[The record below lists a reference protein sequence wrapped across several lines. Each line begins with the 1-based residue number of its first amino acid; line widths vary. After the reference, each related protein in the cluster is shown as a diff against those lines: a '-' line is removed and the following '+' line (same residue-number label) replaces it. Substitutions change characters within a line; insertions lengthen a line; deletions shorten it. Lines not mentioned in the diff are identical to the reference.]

1 MNSEHYHLLSDVR
14 SVAPSHK
21 QAEALRVRLQYAL
34 ASDEFYLEYQPQWN
48 VHGHIQGA
56 ELLIRWQHPRY
67 GVLLPER
74 FMDALMSCQL
84 GPALFGWLA
93 ERALPLLQRL
103 RSEITPDFSL
113 SLALP
118 LSLAA
123 NEAVLAPFTHLLSQY
138 GLTPAAIALI
148 WQGSDD
154 LLSNPACLAGMHAL
168 REQGYGAALAE
179 YGEGYRQL
187 AALSQLPLD
196 RMHIPPGVIG
206 LLPHPDAMVMVQLML
221 RLADKM
227 AMRCCAQR
235 VDSVQQF
242 ECLSAAG
249 CRDFQGSYLF
259 RPLSADQLAVV
270 CHILSDAD
278 EEESPSGG

>member
-1 MNSEHYHLLSDVR
+1 MNSEYYHLLSDVR
-14 SVAPSHK
+14 SSAPSHK
-21 QAEALRVRLQYAL
+21 QAEALRVRMQYAL
-34 ASDEFYLEYQPQWN
+34 ATDEFYLEYQPQWN

-67 GVLLPER
+67 GVLLPDR

-84 GPALFGWLA
+84 GPTLFGWLA

-103 RSEITPDFSL
+103 RNEVTPDFTL

-118 LSLAA
+118 LGLAA
-123 NEAVLAPFTHLLSQY
+123 HNAVLTPFTQPLSQY
-138 GLTPAAIALI
+138 GLTPPVIAFI
-148 WQGSDD
+148 WQGSDE
-154 LLSNPACLAGMHAL
+154 LLSDPACLAGMHTL

-196 RMHIPPGVIG
+196 RIYIPPEVIG

-249 CRDFQGSYLF
+249 CCDFQGSYLF
-259 RPLSADQLAVV
+259 RPLSAHQLAVV
-270 CHILSDAD
+270 CHMLSDAD
-278 EEESPSGG
+278 EEESSSGG

>member
-179 YGEGYRQL
+179 YGEGYR
-187 AALSQLPLD
+187 
-196 RMHIPPGVIG
+196 
-206 LLPHPDAMVMVQLML
+206 PDAYSPGGD
-221 RLADKM
+221 RP
-227 AMRCCAQR
+227 
-235 VDSVQQF
+235 
-242 ECLSAAG
+242 AAAPG
-249 CRDFQGSYLF
+249 CHGDG
-259 RPLSADQLAVV
+259 SADA
-270 CHILSDAD
+270 A
-278 EEESPSGG
+278 PGG